1 MSRAAAL
8 AALVVGASIA
18 SAPVA
23 AVAASPA
30 AARAAWGRPFAFAA
44 PTRADAA
51 APQLAFSPSGASTA
65 AFGFSNADAPG
76 SQQAWLTPRSAG
88 GRVAS
93 ARRVP
98 GAARVL
104 ALAYRGSTLELLV
117 GTSPSTLDCC
127 SAAET
132 IAVGAD
138 GRPGRPRP
146 LVSGLAG
153 ATSGRLLTLGD
164 GRMVAA
170 VATERGVW
178 ASQSSSGDRFG
189 SARLISTGAQ
199 EPTAMDATWLGGESS
214 TVVWIAGTGVAGSV
228 APRTIDASSGTGSGG
243 PRRAHAVLTVPA
255 GHRIDELAVA
265 RGRGGRRTLA
275 WIESWYDG
283 RGGHHARVE
292 TADLTAR
299 PRPRA
304 LSADN
309 RLASGLRA
317 AADPSGDQAVAWESC
332 TTAPSCTV
340 QAVGRPATGRFGSVR
355 TLGAA
360 DATAAPSLAIAPTGQ
375 VVVGWIRGGHPMA
388 SVGFGSPDVLSSAS
402 DAAAVDVAY
411 GPRHAALA
419 AWSQGTLTPS
429 IMGAAY
435 TP

>member
-1 MSRAAAL
+1 ML
-8 AALVVGASIA
+8 AALVLSASIA
-18 SAPVA
+18 SATCAPVGA
-23 AVAASPA
+23 EAASPA
-30 AARAAWGRPFAFAA
+30 PARGAWGRPFDFAA

-51 APQLAFSPSGASTA
+51 GPQLAFSPAGASAA
-65 AFGFSNADAPG
+65 AFGFSDVDAPG
-76 SQQAWLTPRSAG
+76 SEQAWLTPRSAG
-88 GRVAS
+88 GRVGS
-93 ARRVP
+93 ARRVA

-104 ALAYRGSTLELLV
+104 AMAYRGSTLELLA
-117 GTSPSTLDCC
+117 GTSPSALDCC

-138 GRPGRPRP
+138 GRPGRARP

-153 ATSGRLLTLGD
+153 ATSGRLLTLGN

-170 VATERGVW
+170 IATERGVW

-189 SARLISTGAQ
+189 PARLISTGAQ
-199 EPTAMDATWLGGESS
+199 EPTAMDATWLGGGSS

-228 APRTIDASSGTGSGG
+228 APRTIDASSGSASGG
-243 PRRAHAVLTVPA
+243 PGRAHAVLTVPA

-265 RGRGGRRTLA
+265 RGRGGRPTLA

-292 TADLTAR
+292 TADLST
-299 PRPRA
+299 RPRA
-304 LSADN
+304 GPLSPDD
-309 RLASGLRA
+309 RLASGLSL
-317 AADPSGDQAVAWESC
+317 AADPSGDQAIAWQSC
-332 TTAPSCTV
+332 SPAPSCSV

-375 VVVGWIRGGHPMA
+375 VVVGWVRGGHPVA
-388 SVGFGSPDVLSSAS
+388 SVGFGSPDVLSVAS

-411 GPRHAALA
+411 GPRRAALA